1 MRHLI
6 VGLILLAL
14 GAWGI
19 ITWWE
24 DFGEVLRGV
33 IPFLLAVVGLA
44 AIGSGF
50 QRTMGEANQQD
61 EDLTEPG
68 AGPIVR
74 PED

>member
-14 GAWGI
+14 GAWGMI
-19 ITWWE
+19 VWWE
-24 DFGEVLRGV
+24 DFGELLRGL

-50 QRTMGEANQQD
+50 QRTMHDARQED
-61 EDLTEPG
+61 ESFE
-68 AGPIVR
+68 
-74 PED
+74 